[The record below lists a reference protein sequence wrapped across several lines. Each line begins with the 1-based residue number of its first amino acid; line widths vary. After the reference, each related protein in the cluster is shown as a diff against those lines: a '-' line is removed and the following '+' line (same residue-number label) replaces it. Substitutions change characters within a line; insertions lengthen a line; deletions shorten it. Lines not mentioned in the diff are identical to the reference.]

1 MSATGVGVSR
11 VDRDALRA
19 AIADK
24 CAQVATT
31 PEIGYPLPR
40 ATVESFAGTGNPF
53 LQAGGGS

>member
-24 CAQVATT
+24 YAQVATT
-31 PEIGYPLPR
+31 PELGFHFLTGR
-40 ATVESFAGTGNPF
+40 AVTVFGRKPTRA
-53 LQAGGGS
+53 